1 MNTFR
6 HVLDSIKIKVFLLT
20 LILLII
26 VTSCRQNKDSGQ
38 RQASTVKVEG
48 YVVEPEFYTVSI
60 RTTGE
65 LLSYEEVELK
75 TPVSGN
81 VLNIYFR
88 EGQYVNKGDLLV
100 EIDNRSWT
108 ARKIGLKARLTSA
121 QSELTRKKELLKME
135 GVSQED
141 MEQSQAEVSNLKA
154 QIEELDVMI
163 DLAHIRAPFSGLL
176 GMRDFSPGAFLSQGE
191 IITRLVQNDKIKVNF
206 SIPSRYAARAEKH
219 QEVTIISSATGDS
232 AIAVIYAV
240 DPIITPSSR
249 TLNIRA
255 LLDNKTKGFMPGDFA
270 QIIFEVEQYD
280 DALLVPAESVIP
292 ELNRQVVYLAKNGRA
307 VRQEVETGSRT
318 HNRVQI
324 LKGLSPGDIVLT
336 TGLMTLQDGDQ
347 VEISTPKTKESK

>member
-6 HVLDSIKIKVFLLT
+6 YILDSIKLTVFLLT

-38 RQASTVKVEG
+38 RQASTVVVEG

-75 TPVSGN
+75 TPISGN

-88 EGQYVNKGDLLV
+88 EGQYVNRGDLLV

-108 ARKIGLKARLTSA
+108 ARKIGLEAQLTSA
-121 QSELTRKKELLKME
+121 QSELTRKKELLEME
-135 GVSQED
+135 GVSQQE
-141 MEQSQAEVSNLKA
+141 MEQSQAAVSNLKA

-163 DLAHIRAPFSGLL
+163 DLAHIRAPFSGWL

-206 SIPSRYAARAEKH
+206 NIPSRYAVRAEKH
-219 QEVTIISSATGDS
+219 QEVTIISSATGDT
-232 AIAVIYAV
+232 AIAAIYAV

-255 LLDNKTKGFMPGDFA
+255 LLDNKNKGFLPGDFA

-292 ELNRQVVYLAKNGRA
+292 ELNRQVVYLANNGRA
-307 VRQEVETGSRT
+307 VRQEVETGSKT

-336 TGLMTLQDGDQ
+336 TGLMTVQEGVQ
-347 VEISTPKTKESK
+347 VEISTSKTKESK